1 MYAVR
6 ASAGLFREEY
16 LLFIVVRLREGRN
29 NMTKSIK
36 RLLACFLIAAML
48 VGMTSFTSAE
58 AALAKP
64 GHCHF
69 SSWTNTSFTSCK
81 IKWNSVAGANSYTL
95 VVTYTDGSHYKQYK
109 TSSTSYTLKNL
120 ADNHI
125 YIAKVRATY
134 VDPITGQI
142 TSQSEFS
149 NITFIVPLPRK
160 LSITISNDSKIQAKL
175 EWNPIYG
182 CNGYNIFMTNEPL
195 SKNKWVWN
203 QSTAV
208 KANATSATIKKFKG
222 QNLKRY
228 TNYYVRIVTRRK
240 RNGVFCGVP
249 VPDDYCNAGFQMMYI
264 R

>member
-1 MYAVR
+1 
-6 ASAGLFREEY
+6 
-16 LLFIVVRLREGRN
+16 
-29 NMTKSIK
+29 MTKSIK
-36 RLLACFLIAAML
+36 RLLACFLISAML

-69 SSWTNTSFTSCK
+69 STWTNSSFTACK
-81 IKWNSVAGANSYTL
+81 IKWDSVPGANRYTL
-95 VVTYTDGSHYKQYK
+95 VVTYTDGSHYKEY
-109 TSSTSYTLKNL
+109 TTTSTSYTLKNL

-125 YIAKVRATY
+125 YIAKVRAAY
-134 VDPITGQI
+134 VDPVTGQI
-142 TSQSEFS
+142 TNQSPFS
-149 NITFIVPLPRK
+149 NITFIVPLPRR
-160 LSITISNDSKIQAKL
+160 LSITISNEGKIQAKL
-175 EWNPIYG
+175 DWNTIYG
-182 CNGYNIFMTNEPL
+182 CNGYNIFMTSDPV

-203 QSTAV
+203 QSTPT

-222 QNLKRY
+222 ANLKRY